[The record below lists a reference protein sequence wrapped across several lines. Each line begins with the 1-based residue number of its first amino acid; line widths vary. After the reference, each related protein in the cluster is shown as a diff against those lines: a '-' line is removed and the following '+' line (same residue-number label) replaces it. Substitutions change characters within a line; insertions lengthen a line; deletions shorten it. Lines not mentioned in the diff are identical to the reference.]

1 MVPEHGAA
9 IRADKMQIANPNSSA
24 TDFEVKDGQ
33 VLFAPGTE
41 TNN

>member
-1 MVPEHGAA
+1 
-9 IRADKMQIANPNSSA
+9 MQIANPNSSA